1 LIYVKIDKNKT
12 SSIKSSSTSSLS
24 KTKKLLKD
32 YYNVKKLKDFK
43 KIYIKNN

>member
-24 KTKKLLKD
+24 KTQKIIKD
-32 YYNVKKLKDFK
+32 YYNVKNLQDIT
-43 KIYIKNN
+43 KINY